1 MTQPGELLIEGKS
14 KRIYAADDPQTAIVY
29 FKDEAM
35 AFHGLKRGRILGKGE
50 VNNAVCEH
58 IFTLLAEQGVENHF
72 IRRLDARQSLVKRVE
87 MIPVAVKVRNRV
99 AGSLARRI
107 GYPIGTPMTPPVVE
121 YSLRDDELDNPLI
134 NFTHIEAMQLATR
147 DEMAQINR
155 TALRVNEILTDFMR
169 EISVE
174 LIDFKLEFGRYD
186 GRVLVADEISPDTS
200 RFWDARTHEPLDID
214 RFRRDLGN
222 VEQAYQELLHR
233 MMGLEGE

>member
-14 KRIYAADDPQTAIVY
+14 KRVYATDDPQTAIVY

-58 IFTLLAEQGVENHF
+58 IFTLLAEHGVENHF

-107 GYPIGTPMTPPVVE
+107 GYPIGTPMMPPVVE

-134 NFTHIEAMQLATR
+134 NFTHIEAMHLATHE
-147 DEMAQINR
+147 EMAQINR

-169 EISVE
+169 EIDVE
-174 LIDFKLEFGRYD
+174 LIDFKLEFGRFD